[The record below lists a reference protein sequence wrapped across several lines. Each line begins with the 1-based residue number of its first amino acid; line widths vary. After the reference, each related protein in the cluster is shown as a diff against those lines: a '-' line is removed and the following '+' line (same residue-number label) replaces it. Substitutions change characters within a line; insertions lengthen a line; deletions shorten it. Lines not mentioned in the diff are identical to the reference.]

1 MSKLVLLAILA
12 FITALCYFS
21 NARVNAFWLRMSVD
35 RKGLWQGIYRFIYHH
50 QLFLLHTQLAA
61 LILAMLCLVFYGVT
75 YAENNLSGYI
85 REYPYVFLIVTP
97 LLLIYIYGVI
107 PEYFVRRDKGNHV
120 RRFVRLFYLLYG
132 IIFIIPVYILSQ
144 IACAVIRFFGIKAE
158 TFTSVRDQEDEL
170 EDLLRMELHQGDNG
184 DEENEEVKYFRN
196 VLEFGGVS
204 VGNCMIPRTEIVY
217 VDRTEPTEELLRTF
231 IESGKSKIVVC
242 DEDLDHIIGYI
253 HLSELF
259 VSGDSWPE
267 AVISMPVVP
276 ESMPAAN
283 LLTLLKKEQ
292 KSLAII
298 VDEFGGTAGIISIE
312 DLIEEILGDIE
323 DEHDYVT
330 LTGRQLSEKEFVFSA
345 RMEVKKI
352 NLQYHLHLPE
362 SDDYITIAGLL
373 LENCKQ
379 IPRPN
384 DTIQI
389 GDYLFKIIK
398 ATQRK
403 IETVKL
409 EIQEDSDEN
418 AVAGS

>member
-1 MSKLVLLAILA
+1 M
-12 FITALCYFS
+12 
-21 NARVNAFWLRMSVD
+21 
-35 RKGLWQGIYRFIYHH
+35 
-50 QLFLLHTQLAA
+50 
-61 LILAMLCLVFYGVT
+61 
-75 YAENNLSGYI
+75 
-85 REYPYVFLIVTP
+85 
-97 LLLIYIYGVI
+97 
-107 PEYFVRRDKGNHV
+107 
-120 RRFVRLFYLLYG
+120 
-132 IIFIIPVYILSQ
+132 
-144 IACAVIRFFGIKAE
+144 
-158 TFTSVRDQEDEL
+158 
-170 EDLLRMELHQGDNG
+170 
-184 DEENEEVKYFRN
+184 
-196 VLEFGGVS
+196 
-204 VGNCMIPRTEIVY
+204 
-217 VDRTEPTEELLRTF
+217 
-231 IESGKSKIVVC
+231 
-242 DEDLDHIIGYI
+242 
-253 HLSELF
+253 
-259 VSGDSWPE
+259 
-267 AVISMPVVP
+267 
-276 ESMPAAN
+276 
-283 LLTLLKKEQ
+283 
-292 KSLAII
+292 
-298 VDEFGGTAGIISIE
+298 
-312 DLIEEILGDIE
+312 IEEILGDIE